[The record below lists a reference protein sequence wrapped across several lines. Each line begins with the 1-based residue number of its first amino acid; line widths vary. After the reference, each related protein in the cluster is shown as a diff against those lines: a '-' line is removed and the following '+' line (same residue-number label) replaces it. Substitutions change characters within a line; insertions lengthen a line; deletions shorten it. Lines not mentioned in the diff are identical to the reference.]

1 MRQDP
6 NTDSGSSKRGK
17 LSSLIQK
24 LQLIFDW
31 STVHILCAFDG
42 TSYINTLST
51 NAAAASFILYPWPPG
66 PQACALPRPA
76 MNSRVMQAAH
86 VGREQTC
93 QKAPKKKKKSS
104 QQRSTRVTDV
114 PEAHEQQQRSH
125 PWASADPTPLKYVLY
140 SSGLLRSKQR
150 AHRSQCCLCLQK
162 ARLELTS
169 DTSGYGG

>member
-1 MRQDP
+1 MPQMRQDS

-24 LQLIFDW
+24 LQLMFDW

-86 VGREQTC
+86 VGREQMS
-93 QKAPKKKKKSS
+93 KGSKKKKKKAPSREVHEWQMCQRHTNSS
-104 QQRSTRVTDV
+104 NAAILKPVQIPLLWNMFCTAQDCWCPSKELIG
-114 PEAHEQQQRSH
+114 P
-125 PWASADPTPLKYVLY
+125 SAAFAY
-140 SSGLLRSKQR
+140 R
-150 AHRSQCCLCLQK
+150 
-162 ARLELTS
+162 RL
-169 DTSGYGG
+169 D